1 MGDQEPDGRLSPE
14 EYRLAE
20 GITEE
25 TEKLRVYGLSP
36 SAEEVIEDLEHLSEK
51 QLSGARMIN
60 EKSATPEDV
69 DDEELALSLEKL
81 SGKMHEASELTN
93 TIADYYR
100 ESKPSNENAQEKLNR
115 LVGIVTKISQATNEI
130 LDPEIEDI
138 KTPDDSNRLIKIVEL
153 EKTFVQ
159 GVFQEMKN
167 VFKK

>member
-1 MGDQEPDGRLSPE
+1 
-14 EYRLAE
+14 
-20 GITEE
+20 
-25 TEKLRVYGLSP
+25 
-36 SAEEVIEDLEHLSEK
+36 
-51 QLSGARMIN
+51 MIN